1 MTTPNTPA
9 DTRTR
14 PGKVR
19 KISGIIFQSDKLS
32 VLGNWIIRPIEMLDR
47 RLAGLGKNP
56 FGPPLAIHSG
66 VRVQMQ
72 DGREFV
78 VEQLFGT
85 PQEDL
90 VDALNWT
97 PLKKFRERDHRGWD
111 VTVPA
116 TAFRNIDRRAINEA
130 ISFLNQVKGKPFFG
144 EDCTTLVERV
154 FNKRRMFADSPSA
167 RLLGFGVRVGDPAL
181 PLLRLDTVLD
191 PKAEFLLRAHNL
203 RKLPDPT
210 TSWNAPNWRRA
221 ARVLF
226 RIMAS
231 AGLWV
236 GVWLLFRKVY
246 GAGATVLPH
255 GGRSGRQSHGATA
268 DHGDHGS
275 RSTLVCKM
283 VEPSLPRE
291 AAGK

>member
-1 MTTPNTPA
+1 MVAAMIASNTPA
-9 DTRTR
+9 DTRRR

-19 KISGIIFQSDKLS
+19 KITGVIFQSDKLS

-47 RLAGLGKNP
+47 RFAGLGKNP
-56 FGPPLAIHSG
+56 FGPPLAIHAG
-66 VRVQMQ
+66 VLVQMQ

-85 PQEDL
+85 PEEDF

-116 TAFRNIDRRAINEA
+116 TAFRKIDRRAINEA
-130 ISFLNQVKGKPFFG
+130 ISFLNRIEGKPFFG
-144 EDCTTLVERV
+144 EDCTTFVERA

-181 PLLRLDTVLD
+181 PLLRPDAVLD
-191 PKAEFLLRAHNL
+191 PKAEFLLRADTL

-226 RIMAS
+226 WILGS

-246 GAGATVLPH
+246 GAVGAL
-255 GGRSGRQSHGATA
+255 
-268 DHGDHGS
+268 
-275 RSTLVCKM
+275 LKK
-283 VEPSLPRE
+283 L
-291 AAGK
+291 